1 MTAVWTLPGGVQVIT
16 RTSGLQ
22 LGVIAHFLVHPRTA
36 AVMFLALRTKGLGG
50 AETGGLVPLAALFQV
65 RREG

>member
-1 MTAVWTLPGGVQVIT
+1 MQVIT

-22 LGVIAHFLVHPRTA
+22 LGVISHFLVHPRSA

-50 AETGGLVPLAALFQV
+50 VETGGLVPLGALFQV
-65 RREG
+65 SEASAGSFCGWHP